1 VNTAQDLRICRKCG
15 VLFDIEV
22 RKNKDCPVCHSGEH
36 MRITKQNKVHYPS
49 EKDLRQEF

>member
-1 VNTAQDLRICRKCG
+1 MTQDLRICRKCG

-36 MRITKQNKVHYPS
+36 IRIMKHSKVSSHPS
-49 EKDLRQEF
+49 ENDRKQEF

>member
-1 VNTAQDLRICRKCG
+1 MFPYRHTYMIQDLRICRKCG

-36 MRITKQNKVHYPS
+36 MPIRSLT
-49 EKDLRQEF
+49 